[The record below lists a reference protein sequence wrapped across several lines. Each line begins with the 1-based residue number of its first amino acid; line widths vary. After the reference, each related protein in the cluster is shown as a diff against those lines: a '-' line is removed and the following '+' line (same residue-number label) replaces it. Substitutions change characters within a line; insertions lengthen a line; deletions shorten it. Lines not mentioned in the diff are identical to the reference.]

1 MSFTDI
7 WKINPMPAE
16 GAVIRGEGWRV
27 TVLTDRLLRLEYEP
41 DGHFCDTATQT
52 VINRGFDLPAFSACE
67 RDGWLTVETK
77 ALRLRYDGKPFSPE
91 GLSVTLKGQYAV
103 YASVWHYG
111 EAGRNYKGT
120 ARTLDEAD
128 GAIELSDGLMS
139 WEGYAVLDDSDT
151 MGMGEDGTLLPAWP
165 HGVDIYLFAYG
176 HDFKGALRDFYHLSG
191 SAPALPRYALGNW
204 WSRFNPYT
212 EQSYRALMERFGSEN
227 VPLSVAV
234 LDMNWHVT
242 DIDPRYG
249 PGWTG
254 YTWNR
259 EMFPDPPRL
268 LKWLHERGLKV
279 TLNDHPADGVRA
291 FDDLYPAMAE
301 AMGVDPATEAP
312 VPFDAG
318 SPKYLEA
325 FEKVVL
331 DDFEKQGVDFWW
343 IDWQQKGGSSVRG
356 IDPLFMLNHTR
367 YLYSA
372 RKGDAG
378 LTFSRYAG
386 PGSHR
391 YPVGF
396 SGDSFITWDSLAFQP
411 YFTATAANIGY
422 GWWSH
427 DIGGHMHGIRDEE
440 LQTRWLQFGVLSPI
454 MRLHACNSVFLSK
467 EPWAYPEPY
476 CSIMKR
482 WLRFRHALLPWLY
495 TKNVEGSQRGLPIL
509 YPVYYD
515 WPDDYAAYDAQ
526 RDEYLFG
533 GELLVAPVTS
543 PAEDTGL
550 AHARAWLPPEAQ
562 WIDFTTG
569 HRYPGGQAL
578 RAYRSLSEVPIF
590 VRPGTVIPMDG
601 ADMIPNGGPL
611 PETLLFRAFA
621 GASGGCHVVED
632 NGKAQGN
639 PDCRSAETR
648 FAMDVRESMTVMIS
662 PPLGDRT
669 IIPENRRYVV
679 ELVGVENRLPDEA
692 TCALESS
699 YDERTRT
706 LRLELAADALTG
718 ATLRWRETPVCPP
731 LDKKKMLEEALLQ
744 LRMNN
749 DDKDRIM
756 DIASAGS
763 GPSTVKDGACRIAAW
778 RCLDLPDSVMGLLEE
793 LEIVR

>member
-1 MSFTDI
+1 M
-7 WKINPMPAE
+7 AL
-16 GAVIRGEGWRV
+16 WRSRAQ
-27 TVLTDRLLRLEYEP
+27 LQ
-41 DGHFCDTATQT
+41 GH
-52 VINRGFDLPAFSACE
+52 RP
-67 RDGWLTVETK
+67 
-77 ALRLRYDGKPFSPE
+77 
-91 GLSVTLKGQYAV
+91 
-103 YASVWHYG
+103 H
-111 EAGRNYKGT
+111 AGRGRRRNRALG
-120 ARTLDEAD
+120 RPDVL
-128 GAIELSDGLMS
+128 GGLCRA
-139 WEGYAVLDDSDT
+139 GRQRHHGHGGGRDAAA
-151 MGMGEDGTLLPAWP
+151 AWP

-763 GPSTVKDGACRIAAW
+763 GPSTVKDGTCRIAAW